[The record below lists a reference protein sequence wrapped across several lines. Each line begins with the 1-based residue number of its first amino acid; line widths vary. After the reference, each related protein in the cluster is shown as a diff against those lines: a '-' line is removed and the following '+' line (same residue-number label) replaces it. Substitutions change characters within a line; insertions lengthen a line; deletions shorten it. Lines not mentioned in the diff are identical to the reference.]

1 MKTAGFGILIIKIS
15 VTGLLVNRSYLYMVT
30 CLWILAVSKFQEVLR
45 NVFILMVIVYENNFK
60 AYICIESVV
69 TDICTLLATC
79 FYREKLYMFIFVD
92 NFLEIFMKKDM
103 LREFRFIDFKVVYAQ
118 LIYHVSKNTCT
129 SNDIDC

>member
-1 MKTAGFGILIIKIS
+1 
-15 VTGLLVNRSYLYMVT
+15 
-30 CLWILAVSKFQEVLR
+30 
-45 NVFILMVIVYENNFK
+45 MVIVYENNFK

-118 LIYHVSKNTCT
+118 LIYHASKNTCP
-129 SNDIDC
+129 SNDIDCQ

>member
-1 MKTAGFGILIIKIS
+1 MKTAGFGNLIIKIS
-15 VTGLLVNRSYLYMVT
+15 VTGLLVNRRYLYMVT
-30 CLWILAVSKFQEVLR
+30 CLWILAVSKFQEALR

-118 LIYHVSKNTCT
+118 LIYHVSKNTCP